1 LGIFKARHLLIPAVA
16 LVVSACNFNFGG
28 SKPKAPTGQ
37 VVATVGGR
45 EITVRQLNAE
55 LSGAAPAAPAAQKEQ
70 KRAALNFMI
79 ERTVLADEARKQG
92 IDKDP
97 DFILLSQRAM
107 DSLLAQ
113 QLQSKMAATV
123 PAITKDEATRFENAN
138 PNIFAERKIF
148 EVDQI
153 RMNQPSDPAILAK
166 LQPLKTLDEVV
177 KLLADSKVPFQRG
190 TTTLDAVGQN
200 PKLVDA
206 IVALPPQEVFVFP
219 AGNQIMINQVKSAR
233 TEPFTGDAADKYAMN
248 VLRLE
253 RTQTAVQRQM
263 QAILAKAKSTIVVS
277 KDYAPPSKAAP
288 APAQG
293 NTAKTGG

>member
-1 LGIFKARHLLIPAVA
+1 MGIFKARHLLIPAVA
-16 LVVSACNFNFGG
+16 LAVSACNFGG

-37 VVATVGGR
+37 VVATVGGH

-55 LSGAAPAAPAAQKEQ
+55 LNGAAPVAPAAQKEQ

-97 DFILLSQRAM
+97 GFILLSQRAM
-107 DSLLAQ
+107 DTLLAQ
-113 QLQSKMAATV
+113 QLQAKVAAAV
-123 PAITKDEATRFENAN
+123 PAITLDEATRFENAN

-153 RMNQPSDPAILAK
+153 RMNQPSDRAILAK

-177 KLLADSKVPFQRG
+177 NLLTESKIPFQRG
-190 TTTLDAVGQN
+190 TSTIDAVGQN
-200 PKLVDA
+200 PKLIDA

-233 TEPFTGDAADKYAMN
+233 TEPFTGDVANKYAMN

-263 QAILAKAKSTIVVS
+263 AAILAKAKSTIVVS
-277 KDYAPPSKAAP
+277 KDYAPAKAAP
-288 APAQG
+288 TPAAAT
-293 NTAKTGG
+293 TAKTGG

>member
-1 LGIFKARHLLIPAVA
+1 LGFFKARHLLIPAVA
-16 LVVSACNFNFGG
+16 LAVSACNFNLGG
-28 SKPKAPTGQ
+28 SKPKVPTGQ
-37 VVATVGGR
+37 VVATVGSH

-55 LSGAAPAAPAAQKEQ
+55 LSGAAPVAPAAQKEQ

-97 DFILLSQRAM
+97 DFILRSQRTM
-107 DSLLAQ
+107 DALLAQ
-113 QLQSKMAATV
+113 QLQAKMATTV
-123 PAITKDEATRFENAN
+123 PAITLDEATRFENAN

-153 RMNQPSDPAILAK
+153 RMNQPSDRAILAK

-177 KLLADSKVPFQRG
+177 NLLTESKIPFQRG
-190 TTTLDAVGQN
+190 STAIDAVGQN
-200 PKLVDA
+200 PKLIDA

-219 AGNQIMINQVKSAR
+219 VGNQIMINQVKNVR
-233 TEPFTGDAADKYAMN
+233 TEPFTGDAANKYAMN

-263 QAILAKAKSTIVVS
+263 AAILAKAKSTIVVS
-277 KDYAPPSKAAP
+277 KDYMPPKPAP
-288 APAQG
+288 APS
-293 NTAKTGG
+293 TTVKSGG

>member
-16 LVVSACNFNFGG
+16 LAVSACNFGG

-37 VVATVGGR
+37 VVATVGGH

-55 LSGAAPAAPAAQKEQ
+55 LNGAAPVAPAAQKEQ

-107 DSLLAQ
+107 DTLLAQ
-113 QLQSKMAATV
+113 QLQAKVAAAV
-123 PAITKDEATRFENAN
+123 PAITLDEATRFETAN

-153 RMNQPSDPAILAK
+153 RMNQPSDRAILAK

-177 KLLADSKVPFQRG
+177 SLLTESKIPFQRG
-190 TTTLDAVGQN
+190 TSTIDAVGQN
-200 PKLVDA
+200 PKLIDA

-233 TEPFTGDAADKYAMN
+233 TEPFTGDTANKYAMN

-263 QAILAKAKSTIVVS
+263 AAILAKAKNTIVVS
-277 KDYAPPSKAAP
+277 KDYAPPKAAP
-288 APAQG
+288 APA
-293 NTAKTGG
+293 TTPKTGG

>member
-1 LGIFKARHLLIPAVA
+1 MGIFKARHLLIPAVA
-16 LVVSACNFNFGG
+16 LAVSACNFGG

-37 VVATVGGR
+37 VVATVGGH

-55 LSGAAPAAPAAQKEQ
+55 LNGAAPVAPAAQKEQ

-79 ERTVLADEARKQG
+79 ERRVLADEARKQG

-107 DSLLAQ
+107 DTLLAQ
-113 QLQSKMAATV
+113 QLQAKVAAAV
-123 PAITKDEATRFENAN
+123 PAITLDEATRFENAN

-153 RMNQPSDPAILAK
+153 RMNQPSDRAILAK

-177 KLLADSKVPFQRG
+177 NLLTESKIPFQRG
-190 TTTLDAVGQN
+190 TSTIDAVGQN
-200 PKLVDA
+200 PKLIDA

-233 TEPFTGDAADKYAMN
+233 TEPFTGDVANKYAMN

-263 QAILAKAKSTIVVS
+263 AAILAKAKSTIVVS
-277 KDYAPPSKAAP
+277 KDYAPAKAAP
-288 APAQG
+288 TPAAAT
-293 NTAKTGG
+293 TAKTGG

>member
-1 LGIFKARHLLIPAVA
+1 MGFFKARHLLIPVVA
-16 LVVSACNFNFGG
+16 LAVSACNFNFGG

-37 VVATVGGR
+37 VVATVGGH
-45 EITVRQLNAE
+45 EITVRQLNSE
-55 LSGAAPAAPAAQKEQ
+55 LSGAAAVAPAAQKEQ

-97 DFILLSQRAM
+97 DFILLSQRTM
-107 DSLLAQ
+107 DALLAQ
-113 QLQSKMAATV
+113 QLQAKIAATV
-123 PAITKDEATRFENAN
+123 PAITLDEATRFENAN

-153 RMNQPSDPAILAK
+153 RMNQPSDRAILAQ

-177 KLLADSKVPFQRG
+177 KLLTDNKIPFQRG
-190 TTTLDAVGQN
+190 TTAIDAVGQN
-200 PKLVDA
+200 PKLIDA

-219 AGNQIMINQVKSAR
+219 AGNQIMINQVKGAR
-233 TEPFTGDAADKYAMN
+233 TEPFTGDTANKYAMN

-263 QAILAKAKSTIVVS
+263 AAVLAKAKSTIVVS
-277 KDYAPPSKAAP
+277 KDYMPPKP
-288 APAQG
+288 APAQST
-293 NTAKTGG
+293 TAKTGR

>member
-1 LGIFKARHLLIPAVA
+1 MGFFKARHLLIPAVA
-16 LVVSACNFNFGG
+16 LVLSACNFNFGG
-28 SKPKAPTGQ
+28 SKPKVPTGQ
-37 VVATVGGR
+37 VVATVGGH

-97 DFILLSQRAM
+97 DFIMLSQRTM
-107 DSLLAQ
+107 DALLAQ
-113 QLQSKMAATV
+113 QLQAKVAATV
-123 PAITKDEATRFENAN
+123 PAITLDEATRFENAN

-153 RMNQPSDPAILAK
+153 RMNQPSDRTILAK

-177 KLLADSKVPFQRG
+177 NLLTESKIPFQRG
-190 TTTLDAVGQN
+190 TTALDAVGQN
-200 PKLVDA
+200 PKLIDA

-219 AGNQIMINQVKSAR
+219 AGNQIMINQVKNVR
-233 TEPFTGDAADKYAMN
+233 TEPFTGDPANKYAMN

-263 QAILAKAKSTIVVS
+263 AAILAKAKNTIVVS
-277 KDYAPPSKAAP
+277 KDYAPPKAAP
-288 APAQG
+288 APAAAA
-293 NTAKTGG
+293 TAKTGG

>member
-1 LGIFKARHLLIPAVA
+1 MGIFKARHLLIPAVA
-16 LVVSACNFNFGG
+16 LAVSACNFGG

-37 VVATVGGR
+37 VVATVGGH

-55 LSGAAPAAPAAQKEQ
+55 LNGAAPVAPAAQKEQ

-97 DFILLSQRAM
+97 DFILLGQRAM
-107 DSLLAQ
+107 DTLLAQ
-113 QLQSKMAATV
+113 QLQAKVAAAV
-123 PAITKDEATRFENAN
+123 PAITLDEANRFENAN

-153 RMNQPSDPAILAK
+153 RMNQPSDRAILAK

-177 KLLADSKVPFQRG
+177 SLLTESKIPFQRA
-190 TTTLDAVGQN
+190 TSTIDAVGQN
-200 PKLVDA
+200 PKLIDA

-233 TEPFTGDAADKYAMN
+233 TEPFTGDAANKYAMN
-248 VLRLE
+248 VLRME

-263 QAILAKAKSTIVVS
+263 AAILAKAKSTIVVS
-277 KDYAPPSKAAP
+277 KDYAPAKAAP
-288 APAQG
+288 APAAAT
-293 NTAKTGG
+293 TAKTGG

>member
-16 LVVSACNFNFGG
+16 LAVSACNFGG

-37 VVATVGGR
+37 VVATVGGH

-113 QLQSKMAATV
+113 QLQAKVAAAV

-153 RMNQPSDPAILAK
+153 RMNQPSDPGILAK

-177 KLLADSKVPFQRG
+177 KLLTDNNLPFQRG
-190 TTTLDAVGQN
+190 TTSLDAVGQN

-219 AGNQIMINQVKSAR
+219 AGNQIMINQVKSVR
-233 TEPFTGDAADKYAMN
+233 TEPFTGEAADKYAMN

-277 KDYAPPSKAAP
+277 KDYAPPKASP
-288 APAQG
+288 APGQG

>member
-1 LGIFKARHLLIPAVA
+1 LGFFKARHLLIPAIA
-16 LVVSACNFNFGG
+16 LAVSACNFGG

-37 VVATVGGR
+37 VVATVGGH

-55 LSGAAPAAPAAQKEQ
+55 MSGAVAVAPAAQKEQ
-70 KRAALNFMI
+70 KRAVLNFMI
-79 ERTVLADEARKQG
+79 ERTVLAEEARKQG

-97 DFILLSQRAM
+97 DFILLSQRNM
-107 DSLLAQ
+107 DALLAQ
-113 QLQSKMAATV
+113 QLQAKIAATV
-123 PAITKDEATRFENAN
+123 PAITLDEATRFENAN

-153 RMNQPSDPAILAK
+153 RMNQPSDRAILAK

-177 KLLADSKVPFQRG
+177 KLLTESNLPFQRG
-190 TTTLDAVGQN
+190 TTAIDAVGQN
-200 PKLVDA
+200 PKLIDA

-233 TEPFTGDAADKYAMN
+233 TEPFTGDAANKYAMN
-248 VLRLE
+248 VLKLE

-263 QAILAKAKSTIVVS
+263 AAVLAKAKNTIVVS
-277 KDYAPPSKAAP
+277 KDYMPPKAAP
-288 APAQG
+288 APAPAAKP
-293 NTAKTGG
+293 AKTGG

>member
-1 LGIFKARHLLIPAVA
+1 MGIFKARHLLIPAVA
-16 LVVSACNFNFGG
+16 LAVSACNFGG

-37 VVATVGGR
+37 VVATVGGH

-55 LSGAAPAAPAAQKEQ
+55 LNGAAPVAPAAQKEQ

-97 DFILLSQRAM
+97 GFILLSQRAM
-107 DSLLAQ
+107 DTLLAQ
-113 QLQSKMAATV
+113 QLQAKVAAAV
-123 PAITKDEATRFENAN
+123 PAITLDEAARFENAN

-153 RMNQPSDPAILAK
+153 RMNQPSDRAILAK

-177 KLLADSKVPFQRG
+177 NLLTESKIPFQRG
-190 TTTLDAVGQN
+190 TSTIDAVGQN
-200 PKLVDA
+200 PKLIDA

-233 TEPFTGDAADKYAMN
+233 TEPFTGDVANKYAMN

-263 QAILAKAKSTIVVS
+263 AAILAKAKSTIVVS
-277 KDYAPPSKAAP
+277 KDYAPAKAAP
-288 APAQG
+288 TPAAAT
-293 NTAKTGG
+293 TAKTGG